1 MHRSLI
7 KRRAG
12 AAVGVVAAAA
22 ALLVATVAPAM
33 AGTAKEFT
41 GGGRGLTP
49 ASAIQAAAW
58 DAEASA
64 SAEQLYTCVQSGEPG
79 VWEVFDH
86 PYFGHVFFAEVTVS
100 CTQ

>member
-1 MHRSLI
+1 MPRSLI
-7 KRRAG
+7 KRRAV
-12 AAVGVVAAAA
+12 AAVGVAVAASALLMAA
-22 ALLVATVAPAM
+22 AAPAM
-33 AGTAKEFT
+33 AYTAKEFT
-41 GGGRGLTP
+41 GGGRGLTA

-64 SAEQLYTCVQSGEPG
+64 SAEQLNTCVRTGEPG

-100 CTQ
+100 CTP

>member
-1 MHRSLI
+1 MHRSSI
-7 KRRAG
+7 KRRVT
-12 AAVGVVAAAA
+12 AAVGVAAAAA
-22 ALLVATVAPAM
+22 ALLAAAAVPAM
-33 AGTAKEFT
+33 ADTAKEFT
-41 GGGRGLTP
+41 GGGRGPTA

-64 SAEQLYTCVQSGEPG
+64 GAEQLYTCVQTGQPG

-100 CTQ
+100 CTP